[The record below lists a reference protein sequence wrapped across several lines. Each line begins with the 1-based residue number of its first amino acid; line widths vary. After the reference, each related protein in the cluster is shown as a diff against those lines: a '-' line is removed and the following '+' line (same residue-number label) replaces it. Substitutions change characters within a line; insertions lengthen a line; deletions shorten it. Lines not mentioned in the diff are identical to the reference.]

1 MGKEL
6 RGHRY
11 RAYVVYCPRRIPGID
26 LCIVS
31 ITRMPSAYRSGL
43 AETEEPRPADRD
55 GKAGLLSFRIYTRR
69 TGD

>member
-31 ITRMPSAYRSGL
+31 ITRMPSAIGAVWLRRSRRG
-43 AETEEPRPADRD
+43 PADRD
-55 GKAGLLSFRIYTRR
+55 GKVVQDIHAER
-69 TGD
+69 DN